1 MFGSYSRGEEKDGS
15 DVDILVAFDKDAKIS
30 LLKYADI
37 VCQLEALLKL
47 KVDLVEEG
55 TLFPFAQQTVN
66 EDKFL
71 IYMSDKE
78 MKSYRFG
85 TGQEPT
91 DEMLEQ
97 IMKEVAQEARES
109 SKKVENARFEQMRR
123 NIAVKREKWA
133 EQINQI
139 INA

>member
-1 MFGSYSRGEEKDGS
+1 
-15 DVDILVAFDKDAKIS
+15 
-30 LLKYADI
+30 
-37 VCQLEALLKL
+37 
-47 KVDLVEEG
+47 
-55 TLFPFAQQTVN
+55 
-66 EDKFL
+66 
-71 IYMSDKE
+71 MSDKE

-85 TGQEPT
+85 TGKEPT

-123 NIAVKREKWA
+123 NIAAKQEKWA

-139 INA
+139 INS

>member
-1 MFGSYSRGEEKDGS
+1 
-15 DVDILVAFDKDAKIS
+15 
-30 LLKYADI
+30 
-37 VCQLEALLKL
+37 
-47 KVDLVEEG
+47 
-55 TLFPFAQQTVN
+55 
-66 EDKFL
+66 
-71 IYMSDKE
+71 MSDKE

-85 TGQEPT
+85 TAQEPT

-123 NIAVKREKWA
+123 NIAAKQEKWA

-139 INA
+139 INS